1 MALEPDCP
9 EMQQWA
15 VRQLADYD
23 AGRPG
28 SIFADGL
35 VLDVPQAYQLQTAV
49 ADLRRGRGE
58 RIIGYKVGCTSVK
71 IRAQIGVDHCVTGR
85 LYDSEQHASG
95 AVLSRSNYA
104 NLAIEG
110 ELAVALLRQP
120 TEDDFLD
127 SGIPACVARVF
138 PVVELHHHVM
148 RGKRPSASELIAHN
162 AIHAGFVAGDGVR
175 PGDACEDPS
184 LAILADG
191 RLLEECAGFELI
203 QTIHSSLKWL
213 MEILQDRG
221 EQLSGGQTILTGSIP
236 ILIPLHEDCCVRID
250 APPFGSV
257 EVQFTQ

>member
-1 MALEPDCP
+1 M
-9 EMQQWA
+9 
-15 VRQLADYD
+15 
-23 AGRPG
+23 
-28 SIFADGL
+28 
-35 VLDVPQAYQLQTAV
+35 
-49 ADLRRGRGE
+49 
-58 RIIGYKVGCTSVK
+58 
-71 IRAQIGVDHCVTGR
+71 
-85 LYDSEQHASG
+85 
-95 AVLSRSNYA
+95 RS
-104 NLAIEG
+104 
-110 ELAVALLRQP
+110 
-120 TEDDFLD
+120 
-127 SGIPACVARVF
+127 
-138 PVVELHHHVM
+138 
-148 RGKRPSASELIAHN
+148 
-162 AIHAGFVAGDGVR
+162 AGDGVR